1 MLMLCV
7 LVLLVM
13 DGSKVSTSAFC
24 EMMMSASR
32 ALASPAPRTTPP
44 RAMPRTSPKKTSER
58 RLIMTVSFPCS
69 RVPEASRV
77 EGLER
82 QRRVALSDAGGDE
95 LGAHWAHPD
104 AAAVVASGED
114 QAVHARRGAE
124 ERQPI
129 RRVGPEAGPRA
140 EHAEPADGGRD
151 AARALEHVAD
161 TRQRRR
167 SIEPH
172 EAARAPDD
180 EVARHHLRHAHA
192 LAGRPVRVVA
202 GLARRIRRP
211 GLGESPHVRV
221 GLDRL

>member
-32 ALASPAPRTTPP
+32 APALPAPRTTLP
-44 RAMPRTSPKKTSER
+44 RTMPRTSPRKTSER

-69 RVPEASRV
+69 RVPETSRV
-77 EGLER
+77 EGLEGKR
-82 QRRVALSDAGGDE
+82 QVALGDAGGDE
-95 LGAHWAHPD
+95 LGAHRAHPD
-104 AAAVVASGED
+104 AAAVVAGGED

-140 EHAEPADGGRD
+140 KHAEPADGGGD
-151 AARALEHVAD
+151 AARALENVAD
-161 TRQRRR
+161 ARQRRR
-167 SIEPH
+167 AIETH

-192 LAGRPVRVVA
+192 LAGR
-202 GLARRIRRP
+202 
-211 GLGESPHVRV
+211 HVRI
-221 GLDRL
+221 